1 MIVHKM
7 KAQKGSDSTM
17 LLDTCKKSNMIGGW
31 GNEEL
36 NPVKRVKSN
45 FISHC
50 DSKVEIL
57 MLSNSLLLSKFAFL
71 FGGKHLKTDVKP
83 TTHTHTHT
91 HTHTQRIVR
100 YGL

>member
-17 LLDTCKKSNMIGGW
+17 LLDTCKKSNTIGGW

-45 FISHC
+45 FSFISHC

-57 MLSNSLLLSKFAFL
+57 MLSNSLLLSTFAFL
-71 FGGKHLKTDVKP
+71 FGGKHLKTNVKP

-91 HTHTQRIVR
+91 HR
-100 YGL
+100 GLLDTVCD